1 MKLLLDTHVFLWYIS
16 ADHRLPHAWQNL
28 IRDSANDV
36 YLSTASVWEAVVKH
50 SLGKLV
56 LPEPPA
62 DYLPR
67 LREEHQ
73 IATLPIEESTLR
85 HLARL
90 PNHHRDPFDRL
101 LIAQAMQYELTLV
114 TVDEAMVAYGIPVLP
129 VA

>member
-36 YLSTASVWEAVVKH
+36 YLSTASVWEAVVKY